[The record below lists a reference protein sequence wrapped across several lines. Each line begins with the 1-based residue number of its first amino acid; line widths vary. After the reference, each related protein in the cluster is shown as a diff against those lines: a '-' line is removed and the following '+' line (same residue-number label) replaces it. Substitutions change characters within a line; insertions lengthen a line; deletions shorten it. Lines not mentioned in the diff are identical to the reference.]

1 MTDRPLRAGP
11 WPGLTPLGAV
21 ALLCCAALLGV
32 GQLLT
37 GQPRQP
43 QPDLVVLGVCAFVPL
58 MLAARVVGMPG
69 AAAAAC
75 GAYLLPRTL
84 LSLVDSRIE
93 PPPLL
98 LVPALAFELAAWLR
112 ASDLAALGH
121 VWPRTHKQRAWRS
134 RDRRPRQLTWRRGTL
149 GGTAFGI
156 VLSAIEPP
164 FAVLLGADPAT
175 WSGINLWLAAALC
188 TAACTAIGAG
198 LSARGTAS

>member
-1 MTDRPLRAGP
+1 VTERPLRAGP
-11 WPGLTPLGAV
+11 WPGLTPLGAGV
-21 ALLCCAALLGV
+21 LLCSAALLGV

-43 QPDLVVLGVCAFVPL
+43 LPDLAALGVSAFVPL
-58 MLAARVVGMPG
+58 MLAARVVRMPG

-98 LVPALAFELAAWLR
+98 LVPALAFELAAWLH

-121 VWPRTHKQRAWRS
+121 AWPRKHKLRAWRS
-134 RDRRPRQLTWRRGTL
+134 RDRRSRQLTWRRGTL
-149 GGTAFGI
+149 GGAAFGI
-156 VLSAIEPP
+156 ALSAIEPP

-175 WSGINLWLAAALC
+175 WSGADLWLAAALC
-188 TAACTAIGAG
+188 TAACAAIGAG